1 MSHNRTRLTIGADNI
16 LGNFVSEEWSE
27 SGISSYSS
35 VATSQTSFGFSDS
48 DTHSNAT
55 ETETQTDTTCKRATG
70 MSCRSRLANRFSR
83 RLLEIRKRKGVLL
96 VIVLE
101 VLRGFAF
108 YGTLTP
114 IFKIIFGQSF
124 YSSVTGAAVQTIAQ
138 NVIGGLMYP
147 IGGFLAD
154 VYFGRHKMIRAGL
167 WLLWVAN
174 TILAVSFSLQ
184 SYTPPALTRFTV
196 PVLALILIGGG
207 TVSLHVNLIPFGVDQ
222 MEGESADK
230 VSSYFHWY
238 VWAQKMGSLL
248 AFLCF
253 LALTK
258 LFPAEVAIAA
268 MVPLMSAVA
277 LTVALGIHISL
288 AHWFE
293 IDNQTKNPLRLV
305 AKVLWYAATV
315 KRTSPQHRRAFRYGE
330 LPPPRIDLA
339 KIEYDGIYTHEQVED
354 VKTFCSILLLN
365 VSLGGFD
372 LAYYGVS
379 WIQTFDSTCTCINL

>member
-1 MSHNRTRLTIGADNI
+1 MSRSRRKGETSSI
-16 LGNFVSEEWSE
+16 LKNVASEELDKD
-27 SGISSYSS
+27 GKYPYSS
-35 VATSQTSFGFSDS
+35 TSSQTNCTFNDKDGSEAQVSDV
-48 DTHSNAT
+48 HVAH
-55 ETETQTDTTCKRATG
+55 QRATG
-70 MSCRSRLANRFSR
+70 MSFRSKLVKRFSR
-83 RLLEIRKRKGVLL
+83 RLLSIKKRKGVIL
-96 VIVLE
+96 VFVLE

-108 YGTLTP
+108 YGTLIP
-114 IFKIIFGQSF
+114 IFQFIFGRSF
-124 YSSVTGAAVQTIAQ
+124 YSSVTGGAVQTIAQ

-174 TILAVSFSLQ
+174 AILAVSFSLQ
-184 SYTPPALTRFTV
+184 TYTPPALTRFTI
-196 PVLALILIGGG
+196 PILALIVIGGG

-222 MEGESADK
+222 LEGESADK
-230 VSSYFHWY
+230 VSSYFYWY
-238 VWAQKMGSLL
+238 FWATNIGSLL
-248 AFLCF
+248 AFFCIVV
-253 LALTK
+253 LTK
-258 LFPAEVAIAA
+258 LFPAGVVIDA
-268 MVPLMSAVA
+268 MVPLTSAIV
-277 LTVALGIHISL
+277 LTVAIGLHV
-288 AHWFE
+288 AFANWFE

-315 KRTSPQHRRAFRYGE
+315 KRTSPQRRRAFRYGE

-354 VKTFCSILLLN
+354 VKIFCLILLLN

-379 WIQTFDSTCTCINL
+379 FYH